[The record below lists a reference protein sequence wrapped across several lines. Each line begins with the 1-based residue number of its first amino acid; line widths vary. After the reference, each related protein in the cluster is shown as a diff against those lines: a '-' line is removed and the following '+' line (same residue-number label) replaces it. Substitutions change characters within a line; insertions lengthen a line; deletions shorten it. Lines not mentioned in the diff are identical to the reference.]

1 MEMTVEKFGGGS
13 AGSLELPDSMLMRAY
28 NENLVHQLTVAA
40 QANVRLGTRA
50 QKTRAQ
56 VHHSTRKL
64 FRQKGTGR
72 ARMGASSSPIR
83 RGGGRAFP
91 ASPNENF
98 KHKTPR
104 KMFRAAMAMMLSKL
118 AQEKRLKVVELLTA
132 EKPQTREIVKKFADM
147 KVSGKI
153 LLVTDKEDHNLE
165 LATRNLP
172 NVFFLRQSAL
182 TPVHL
187 LFPDIAIFSQQ
198 AMRDCAKFWQ

>member
-13 AGSLELPDSMLMRAY
+13 AGSLELPDSMLMRSY
-28 NENLVHQLTVAA
+28 NENLVHQLTVAT
-40 QANVRLGTRA
+40 QANIRSGARA

-72 ARMGASSSPIR
+72 ARVGASSSPIR

-91 ASPNENF
+91 ASPTENF

-118 AQEKRLKVVELLTA
+118 AQENRLKVVELLTA
-132 EKPQTREIVKKFADM
+132 EKPKTRDLVKKFSDM
-147 KVSGKI
+147 KISGKI
-153 LLVTDKEDHNLE
+153 LLVAEKKDHNLE

-187 LFPDIAIFSQQ
+187 LFSDVAIFSQQ
-198 AMRDCAKFWQ
+198 AMRDCTKFWQ